1 LPAQRDATVLATQ
14 RRSQSSADPATR
26 VGGQVVSIRT
36 TRARTI
42 SEGTGMVLTPSGRVL
57 TNSHVVQDALSLEAT
72 VGGTGATY
80 RALVIGTDP
89 QHDVAVLQLVGAGGL
104 ATVSLGDSRGVA
116 LGHAVQAVGNA
127 AHGGG
132 SLLAASGLVVELGRS
147 LVAGNPGHANEEL
160 TDLIVFAAS
169 IESGDSGG
177 PLIDT
182 AGDVIG
188 LVTAGEPTAA
198 GMVGYAIPINTAI
211 AIANQLTR

>member
-1 LPAQRDATVLATQ
+1 
-14 RRSQSSADPATR
+14 
-26 VGGQVVSIRT
+26 
-36 TRARTI
+36 
-42 SEGTGMVLTPSGRVL
+42 M
-57 TNSHVVQDALSLEAT
+57 
-72 VGGTGATY
+72 
-80 RALVIGTDP
+80 
-89 QHDVAVLQLVGAGGL
+89 
-104 ATVSLGDSRGVA
+104 
-116 LGHAVQAVGNA
+116 
-127 AHGGG
+127 
-132 SLLAASGLVVELGRS
+132 AASGLVIELGRS

-211 AIANQLTR
+211 AIANQLAR